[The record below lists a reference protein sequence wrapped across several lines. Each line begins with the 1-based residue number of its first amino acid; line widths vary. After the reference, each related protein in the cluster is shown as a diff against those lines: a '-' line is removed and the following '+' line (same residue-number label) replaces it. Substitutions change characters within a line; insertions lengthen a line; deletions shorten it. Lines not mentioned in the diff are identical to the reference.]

1 MKKILSV
8 SMAAAMTLSL
18 AACGAASSEST
29 AASSETTTSSAT
41 SEAGAIEASA
51 VTGIAQ
57 CCDVGTID
65 DESFNQGCWEAIK
78 AYGESN
84 GVEVNYYLPPDD
96 PSDEDRQTLIRN
108 AVNDGFNTIVCV
120 GYLYGSSIAWAAEE
134 YPDINIIGVDI
145 TAGDIGTEEI
155 PSNVYCITF
164 KEEQAGYLAGYAAV
178 KDGFTQL
185 GFLGGQAVPA
195 VIRYGY
201 GFVQGADA
209 AAQELG
215 TNVTINYW
223 YGNQFFGDANI
234 TARMESWYSGGTE
247 VVFACGGGI
256 YTSAVEAAVNYDGWV
271 IGVDVDQHY
280 VGENGV
286 ADGAYSYNPFLTS
299 AMKGLG
305 AAVTDA
311 LDHAASGTWSEVGGT
326 NGNYGLEEGDYIGLP
341 TAETSWAF
349 RTFTVEDYQA
359 ELEKLRSGEIT
370 VDNSSDPAVQPTT
383 SEFTT
388 VNYQEYVSFLPFFSA
403 AGVLAPAAFSYKKF
417 CPP

>member
-108 AVNDGFNTIVCV
+108 AVNDGYNTIVCV

-164 KEEQAGYLAGYAAV
+164 KEEQSGYLAGYAAV

-388 VNYQEYVSFLPFFSA
+388 VNYQE
-403 AGVLAPAAFSYKKF
+403 
-417 CPP
+417 